1 MNSKNKLFSPI
12 SFFYGFSVIEMR
24 GFWAGFNSWKLCN
37 LLVLQWWL
45 SNKLGFGDFGGF
57 AKLGG
62 QRVGF

>member
-1 MNSKNKLFSPI
+1 
-12 SFFYGFSVIEMR
+12 MR

>member
-1 MNSKNKLFSPI
+1 
-12 SFFYGFSVIEMR
+12 
-24 GFWAGFNSWKLCN
+24 